1 MAQSKTPDRAADSAT
16 AEAEPKPK
24 RISKRKAVEALVRSY
39 FEAMNRRDVP
49 AMGRHW
55 RHDGVEEILP
65 VGILRGRDEIEKFFK
80 ATFAAVPDVETTL
93 GRLVAGDRSAAVEWR
108 MEGTFDG
115 EPFQGIDPTGKH
127 VQIRGFDLI
136 EIEGGK
142 FVSNT
147 AYYDGMAFARQVGMM
162 PAQDSGAERALKGA
176 FNAVTRA
183 RRTIAERTGS

>member
-16 AEAEPKPK
+16 AEAERKPK

-65 VGILRGRDEIEKFFK
+65 VGILRGRDEIEEFFK